1 LISLDGKILVA
12 LPNIT
17 QGVFS
22 KALVFVQQ
30 SDSNGTV
37 GFILNKRFPPNKAK
51 YIASQLNI
59 DEWNRVYYGGPV
71 ATNTGFVLHSEDYR
85 NDDTVQVLDNIWF
98 TPGGSIIEDMKN
110 GIKPKEYMLILGH
123 SSWAP
128 GQLDAEMIGAP
139 PYESSSW
146 VTADP
151 DASMFYGRQDAIR
164 SWDFAIRQTARE
176 RSSHILDN

>member
-1 LISLDGKILVA
+1 MISLDGKILVA

-22 KALVFVQQ
+22 KALIFVQQ

-59 DEWNRVYYGGPV
+59 SEWNRVYYGGPV

-85 NDDTVQVLDNIWF
+85 NDDTVQVLDNICAPDIGIQV
-98 TPGGSIIEDMKN
+98 TPETLAGRYCEC
-110 GIKPKEYMLILGH
+110 
-123 SSWAP
+123 P
-128 GQLDAEMIGAP
+128 GAGLSNQIP
-139 PYESSSW
+139 IP
-146 VTADP
+146 TK
-151 DASMFYGRQDAIR
+151 
-164 SWDFAIRQTARE
+164 
-176 RSSHILDN
+176 